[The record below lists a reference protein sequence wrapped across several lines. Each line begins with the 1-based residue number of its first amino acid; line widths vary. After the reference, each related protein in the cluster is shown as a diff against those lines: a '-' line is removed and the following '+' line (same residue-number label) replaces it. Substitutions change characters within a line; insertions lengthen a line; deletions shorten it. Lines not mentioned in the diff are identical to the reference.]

1 MINKIQKGV
10 REFSQSFKSWLIGSA
25 SVGTPEGCVPDE
37 KGRSF
42 RSGPLLNSQIGTFR
56 FGDSNS

>member
-25 SVGTPEGCVPDE
+25 SVGTPEGCVPKKAAPFE
-37 KGRSF
+37 AALS
-42 RSGPLLNSQIGTFR
+42 
-56 FGDSNS
+56 